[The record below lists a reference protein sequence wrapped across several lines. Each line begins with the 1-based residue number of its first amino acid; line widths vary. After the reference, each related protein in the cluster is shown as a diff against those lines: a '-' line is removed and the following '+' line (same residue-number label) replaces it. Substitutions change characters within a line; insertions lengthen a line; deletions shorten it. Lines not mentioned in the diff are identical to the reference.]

1 MASSPSKTEQ
11 CLFCSMSESMSEDVN
26 WVQCGKCQHWAH
38 FSCAGVDQGV
48 VNSDWR
54 CPQCLPSS
62 AQQLKVP
69 DAAAKKRSKKSGQR
83 SDGGS
88 DLGAGSDVDPIEKQL
103 EEEQLAKEKTFAK
116 QMAARK
122 KLLARQKAW
131 KEEQQRQEQEMR
143 ELELQVQREMEEQQL
158 EHEQKLLDAQL
169 AAEQAFVK
177 KREAIRRQFTSSV
190 NRVNALKGQES
201 AVGEASEDHPKKRVK
216 EWLKDQSAA
225 VVKPSTADF
234 RGAYPKGDEQF
245 GAGCSTQVGKPKPM
259 SKVPVITEFEA
270 GTSEDSDSD
279 GDSSSDESFKDV
291 RAESSRR
298 GSLRRSR
305 VADGP
310 GPRVGRIYG
319 EQLDDRAESSRH
331 SSLRRSR
338 GAEGPGPS
346 VGRISREQLAARKA
360 VSQHLPKF
368 RGEAEVWPLFISSFE
383 YTTAACGFS
392 NLENVKRLQDCLQGD
407 ALEAVRSRL
416 VLPDSVPD
424 VIADLRNLFGKPEKL
439 LKTLLTK
446 VRNAPAPRADRLET
460 FISFGI
466 TVKQL
471 CDHLEAAQLSDHLNN
486 PMLVQELVDKLPPS
500 YKLDWVRYKRGRVDS
515 PLRMFTRF
523 TTDIVSD
530 VSEVTEFSTL
540 SVNERTRP
548 GRENPRKKE
557 FVHVHESERKQSEG
571 SRNEMA
577 SRPCWI
583 CKRTDHLIR
592 NCDEFRRM
600 NVAERL
606 REVERQKLCG
616 ICLNKHSGG
625 RCSSKIRCM
634 MRNCQG
640 GHHPLLHR
648 VEESVQL
655 QKAKSDCTVIF
666 RMMSVTLYVGKR
678 QYDTVA
684 FLDEGS
690 SATLV
695 DDAVAKR
702 LKAEGT
708 LEPLI
713 VTWTGNINR
722 FENESRTVE
731 ISMSAKGSK
740 EKYPL
745 FNTRTVSEL
754 QLPKQNIRYAEVVK
768 RYSHLAGVPA
778 KDFPSGVP
786 TILIGLDNLHL
797 FAPLE
802 SRVGKPNEPI
812 AVRSKMGWTIYGSEK
827 RRPMVQTYLNLHSV
841 APVSNQELHDMMREQ
856 YVLEEAPITSFAVPE
871 PSEEKRARKIFE
883 STTKRVGNRFETGL
897 LWRSDER
904 RFPDS
909 YPMADRRM
917 KALDRKLERSPAL
930 KENVCRQIEEYQSK
944 GYAHKATEVELA
956 ETPQG
961 TAWYLPLN
969 VVVNPRKPGKV
980 RLVWDAAASVN
991 GISLN
996 SELLKGPDMLVPL
1009 PRVICHFRKRPI
1021 AFGGDIQEMYHQIRI
1036 RSEDKQA
1043 QRFLFR
1049 ANSDEAPQV
1058 YVMDVATF
1066 GSTCSPSSAQ
1076 YVKNL
1081 NAEQYSEQYPE
1092 AAVAIVKR
1100 HYVDDYYDSVDTVEE
1115 AIQRASEVKYVHSRG
1130 GFHIRN
1136 WVSNSEAV
1144 LEELGERS
1152 RETVVHFSLDK
1163 STEYERVLGIVW
1175 DTVEDTFCFATAS
1188 KPEYST
1194 VLRGGVRPTKRIVLS
1209 IVMAQFD
1216 PMGFL
1221 APVTILGKMLIQDL
1235 WRTGCQWDDVVDDA
1249 AFNKWKRWTNIL
1261 AEVRAFKF
1269 PRSYFGSARSEEIQ
1283 DVQLHVFADASE
1295 TAYGCVAY
1303 FRAMVRG
1310 EVMCALV
1317 TSRAKV
1323 APLKQLS
1330 IPRLELL
1337 AAVLAARM
1345 SQTVR
1350 ENHNFVITKVA
1361 FWVDAE
1367 VVLSWIRSDQRRYK
1381 QFVGFRIGE
1390 ILSLTRLAD
1399 WRWVPTKL
1407 NVADQLTKWG
1417 KDPDTKPSSAWVRGQ
1432 QFLYE
1437 SEEDWPRK
1445 NMPPANTTEELRVHL
1460 LLHDV
1465 KVPAVLVDAN
1475 RFSKWTILVRTI
1487 ACVFRFVSNCRR
1499 KKERLPT
1506 ETLRATSGQLKVRM
1520 ASTGASV
1527 RIPLKQEEYEKAERC
1542 LLKVAQSES
1551 FIDELKVLL
1560 KNKDRSVDRWMAI
1573 ERSSPLYKLTPMID
1587 EDGLIR
1593 IEGRTERAEFL
1604 PFDLRFPVILPDNH
1618 RITQLIVQHY
1628 HERSGHG
1635 YRQAVKNEL
1644 RQLFYILHVDAV
1656 VRKVAASCVW
1666 CKVHRCRPETP
1677 RMAALPV
1684 QRLTPNLRPF
1694 SYVGVDYLGPFDV
1707 TIGRRTEKRWIAL
1720 FTCMVT
1726 RAVHLEV
1733 AFGLT
1738 TQSCLMAIHRFIGR
1752 RGWPVEFFSDNGTNL
1767 RGASKEV
1774 VESVQGISD
1783 DCADQLTNARTKW
1796 TFNPPAAPHMGGV
1809 WERLVRS
1816 VKEAL
1821 TALDDGR
1828 RLTDEILQT
1837 AIVEAEDIINSRPLT
1852 YLSQSVEAEALTPN
1866 HFLRGASPNQPCV
1879 TRPSPQ
1885 PAEALRDA
1893 FQRSQQLAS
1902 VIWERWIKEY
1912 VPSLNQRTKWFGE
1925 SRPLRVGEVVYV
1937 VEGAN
1942 RKCWVRGVVEEV
1954 IASGD
1959 GRIRQAWVRTSTGR
1973 YKRAAVK
1980 LARMEID
1987 SGNPEPEVA
1996 SGTELRA
2003 GECSGSTARA
2013 PVTTRHDLDDEA
2025 ASVH

>member
-83 SDGGS
+83 SDRGS

-103 EEEQLAKEKTFAK
+103 EEEQLAKEKAFAK

-234 RGAYPKGDEQF
+234 RGAYPKGDELF

-305 VADGP
+305 VVDGP
-310 GPRVGRIYG
+310 GPRVGRIYE

-392 NLENVKRLQDCLQGD
+392 NLENLKRLQDCLQGD

-424 VIADLRNLFGKPEKL
+424 VITDLRNLFGKPEKL

-540 SVNERTRP
+540 SVNERVRP

-557 FVHVHESERKQSEG
+557 FVHVHESEKRQHEG
-571 SRNEMA
+571 SRSEVT

-583 CKRTDHLIR
+583 CRRTDHLIR
-592 NCDEFRRM
+592 NCDEFRKM
-600 NVAERL
+600 NIAERL
-606 REVERQKLCG
+606 REVEKQKLCG
-616 ICLNKHSGG
+616 ICLNKHSGS

-640 GHHPLLHR
+640 SHHPLLHR

-655 QKAKSDCTVIF
+655 QEAKSDCKVIF
-666 RMMSVTLYVGKR
+666 RMMQVTLHVGKR

-722 FENESRTVE
+722 FENESRSVE
-731 ISMSAKGSK
+731 MMMSAKGSK

-754 QLPKQNIRYAEVVK
+754 QLPKQKVRFTEVVK
-768 RYSHLAGVPA
+768 RYTHLAGVPV

-827 RRPMVQTYLNLHSV
+827 RRPTAQTYLNLHSV
-841 APVSNQELHDMMREQ
+841 TPVSNQDLHDLIREQ
-856 YVLEEAPITSFAVPE
+856 YVLEEAPTASYAIPE
-871 PSEEKRARKIFE
+871 PAEEKRAREILE
-883 STTKRVGNRFETGL
+883 STTKRVGDRFETGL

-909 YPMADRRM
+909 YPMAVRRM
-917 KALDRKLERSPAL
+917 KALDRKLERNPAL
-930 KENVCRQIEEYQSK
+930 KENVCRQIEDYQSK
-944 GYAHKATEVELA
+944 GYAHKATDAELS
-956 ETPQG
+956 ETPLN
-961 TAWYLPLN
+961 AVWYLPLN

-991 GISLN
+991 GTSLN

-1009 PRVICHFRKRPI
+1009 PRVICHFRGRPV

-1036 RSEDKQA
+1036 RTEDKQA

-1049 ANSDEAPQV
+1049 NSSEEAPQV

-1100 HYVDDYYDSVDTVEE
+1100 HYVDDYFDSVDTVEE
-1115 AIQRASEVKYVHSRG
+1115 AIRRANEVKFVHSCG
-1130 GFHIRN
+1130 GFRIRN
-1136 WVSNSEAV
+1136 WVSNSGEF
-1144 LEELGERS
+1144 LEKLGERS
-1152 RETVVHFSLDK
+1152 GESAVHFSLDK
-1163 STEYERVLGIVW
+1163 STDYERVLGVVW
-1175 DTVEDTFCFATAS
+1175 DTIQDVFCFAKAS
-1188 KPEYST
+1188 KTEHSK
-1194 VLRGGVRPTKRIVLS
+1194 VLRGEERPTKRIVLS

-1216 PMGFL
+1216 PVGFL
-1221 APVTILGKMLIQDL
+1221 TPVTILGKMLIQDL
-1235 WRTGCQWDDVVDDA
+1235 WRTGCQWDDEVDEA
-1249 AFNKWKRWTNIL
+1249 SFNKWKRWTNIL
-1261 AEVRAFKF
+1261 ADVHAFRL
-1269 PRSYFGSARSEEIQ
+1269 PRSYFGHARLEEIS
-1283 DVQLHVFADASE
+1283 DVQLHIFADASE

-1303 FRAMVRG
+1303 FRAIVRG

-1317 TSRAKV
+1317 MSKAKV

-1337 AAVLAARM
+1337 AAVLGARM

-1350 ENHNFVITKVA
+1350 ENHNFAITKVV
-1361 FWVDAE
+1361 FWIDAE

-1399 WRWVPTKL
+1399 WRWVPTRL

-1417 KDPDTKPSSAWVRGQ
+1417 KNPEIHPDSPWVRGQ

-1437 SEEDWPRK
+1437 SEEDWPMK
-1445 NMPPANTTEELRVHL
+1445 NLPPVNTTEELRVHL

-1475 RFSKWTILVRTI
+1475 RFSKWTVLVRTM
-1487 ACVFRFVSNCRR
+1487 ACVLRFVSNCKRR
-1499 KKERLPT
+1499 RGRLPI
-1506 ETLRATSGQLKVRM
+1506 ETLRATSSQLKVRL
-1520 ASTGASV
+1520 SNEGVSV
-1527 RIPLKQEEYEKAERC
+1527 RVPLKQEEYEKAERC
-1542 LLKVAQSES
+1542 LLKIAQSEC
-1551 FIDELKVLL
+1551 FIDELKVLSR
-1560 KNKDRSVDRWMAI
+1560 NQCRPVSQWMVI
-1573 ERSSPLYKLTPMID
+1573 EKASPLYKLTPMID

-1593 IEGRTERAEFL
+1593 MEGRVERAESL
-1604 PFDLRFPVILPDNH
+1604 PFDLRFPVILPGDH
-1618 RITQLIVQHY
+1618 RITRLIVQHY

-1644 RQLFYILHVDAV
+1644 RQLYYIPHVDAV
-1656 VRKVAASCVW
+1656 VRKVVASCVW
-1666 CKVHRCRPETP
+1666 CKVHRCRPGTP
-1677 RMAALPV
+1677 RMAPLPV
-1684 QRLTPNLRPF
+1684 QRITPHLRAF

-1707 TIGRRTEKRWIAL
+1707 TVGRRTEKRWIAL

-1733 AFGLT
+1733 AHGLT
-1738 TQSCLMAIHRFIGR
+1738 TQSCLMAIHRFIAR

-1774 VESVQGISD
+1774 MEATQGISD
-1783 DCADQLTNARTKW
+1783 NCAEQLTNARTRW

-1821 TALDDGR
+1821 IALDDGR
-1828 RLTDEILQT
+1828 RLTDEILKT

-1852 YLSQSVEAEALTPN
+1852 HVSQESDEAEALTPN
-1866 HFLRGASPNQPCV
+1866 HFLRGPSPNQPCV
-1879 TRPSPQ
+1879 TRPPPH

-1893 FQRSQQLAS
+1893 FQRSQQLTS
-1902 VIWERWIKEY
+1902 VMWERWIKEY

-1925 SRPLRVGEVVYV
+1925 ARPLRVGDVVYV
-1937 VEGAN
+1937 VEGIN
-1942 RKCWVRGVVEEV
+1942 RKCWVRGVIEEV
-1954 IASGD
+1954 VVSSD

-1973 YKRAAVK
+1973 FKRATAK
-1980 LARMEID
+1980 LAVMEITE
-1987 SGNPEPEVA
+1987 SNPEPDID
-1996 SGTELRA
+1996 SRTELRA
-2003 GECSGSTARA
+2003 GECSGNTGQSRA
-2013 PVTTRHDLDDEA
+2013 TSR
-2025 ASVH
+2025 

>member
-11 CLFCSMSESMSEDVN
+11 CLFCSMSESMSED
-26 WVQCGKCQHWAH
+26 
-38 FSCAGVDQGV
+38 
-48 VNSDWR
+48 
-54 CPQCLPSS
+54 CLPSS

-88 DLGAGSDVDPIEKQL
+88 ELGASSDVDPIEKQL
-103 EEEQLAKEKTFAK
+103 EEEQLAKEKAFAK

-169 AAEQAFVK
+169 AAEQEFVK

-190 NRVNALKGQES
+190 NRVNALKDQES

-216 EWLKDQSAA
+216 EWLKDQSVA
-225 VVKPSTADF
+225 VDKPSTADF
-234 RGAYPKGDEQF
+234 RGAYPKGDEPF
-245 GAGCSTQVGKPKPM
+245 GTGCSKQVGKPKPM
-259 SKVPVITEFEA
+259 SKVPVITEFED
-270 GTSEDSDSD
+270 GSSEDSDSD

-392 NLENVKRLQDCLQGD
+392 NLENLKRLQDCLQGD

-446 VRNAPAPRADRLET
+446 VRNASAPRADRLET

-471 CDHLEAAQLSDHLNN
+471 CDHLEAAQLNDHLNN

-523 TTDIVSD
+523 TTNIVSD

-540 SVNERTRP
+540 SVNERARP
-548 GRENPRKKE
+548 GRENPRRKE

-571 SRNEMA
+571 SRSEMA

-592 NCDEFRRM
+592 NCNEFRRM
-600 NVAERL
+600 NVVERL

-634 MRNCQG
+634 MGNCRG

-702 LKAEGT
+702 LKAGGT

-827 RRPMVQTYLNLHSV
+827 RRPTAQTYLNLHSV
-841 APVSNQELHDMMREQ
+841 TTVSNQELHDRMREQ
-856 YVLEEAPITSFAVPE
+856 YVQEESPNTAVAVPE
-871 PSEEKRARKIFE
+871 PTEEKRARPIFE
-883 STTKRVGNRFETGL
+883 STMKRVGDRFET
-897 LWRSDER
+897 S
-904 RFPDS
+904 
-909 YPMADRRM
+909 PM
-917 KALDRKLERSPAL
+917 L
-930 KENVCRQIEEYQSK
+930 KENVCQQIEEYQFK
-944 GYAHKATEVELA
+944 EYAHRATDAKLSN
-956 ETPQG
+956 TPQATVCTWVQG
-961 TAWYLPLN
+961 
-969 VVVNPRKPGKV
+969 
-980 RLVWDAAASVN
+980 
-991 GISLN
+991 
-996 SELLKGPDMLVPL
+996 
-1009 PRVICHFRKRPI
+1009 
-1021 AFGGDIQEMYHQIRI
+1021 
-1036 RSEDKQA
+1036 
-1043 QRFLFR
+1043 QRFR
-1049 ANSDEAPQV
+1049 
-1058 YVMDVATF
+1058 
-1066 GSTCSPSSAQ
+1066 
-1076 YVKNL
+1076 
-1081 NAEQYSEQYPE
+1081 
-1092 AAVAIVKR
+1092 
-1100 HYVDDYYDSVDTVEE
+1100 
-1115 AIQRASEVKYVHSRG
+1115 
-1130 GFHIRN
+1130 
-1136 WVSNSEAV
+1136 
-1144 LEELGERS
+1144 
-1152 RETVVHFSLDK
+1152 
-1163 STEYERVLGIVW
+1163 YE
-1175 DTVEDTFCFATAS
+1175 
-1188 KPEYST
+1188 
-1194 VLRGGVRPTKRIVLS
+1194 
-1209 IVMAQFD
+1209 
-1216 PMGFL
+1216 
-1221 APVTILGKMLIQDL
+1221 
-1235 WRTGCQWDDVVDDA
+1235 
-1249 AFNKWKRWTNIL
+1249 N
-1261 AEVRAFKF
+1261 
-1269 PRSYFGSARSEEIQ
+1269 
-1283 DVQLHVFADASE
+1283 
-1295 TAYGCVAY
+1295 
-1303 FRAMVRG
+1303 
-1310 EVMCALV
+1310 
-1317 TSRAKV
+1317 
-1323 APLKQLS
+1323 
-1330 IPRLELL
+1330 
-1337 AAVLAARM
+1337 
-1345 SQTVR
+1345 
-1350 ENHNFVITKVA
+1350 
-1361 FWVDAE
+1361 
-1367 VVLSWIRSDQRRYK
+1367 
-1381 QFVGFRIGE
+1381 
-1390 ILSLTRLAD
+1390 
-1399 WRWVPTKL
+1399 
-1407 NVADQLTKWG
+1407 
-1417 KDPDTKPSSAWVRGQ
+1417 
-1432 QFLYE
+1432 
-1437 SEEDWPRK
+1437 EEDWPRK
-1445 NMPPANTTEELRVHL
+1445 NLPPTNTAKELRVHL
-1460 LLHDV
+1460 LLHHV
-1465 KVPAVLVDAN
+1465 KVAAILVDAS
-1475 RFSKWTILVRTI
+1475 RFSMWTTLVRI
-1487 ACVFRFVSNCRR
+1487 VACVYRFVLNCRR
-1499 KKERLPT
+1499 RKERLLA
-1506 ETLRATSGQLKVRM
+1506 ETPRAMSDQLKVWM
-1520 ASTGASV
+1520 ASSGASV
-1527 RIPLKQEEYEKAERC
+1527 RIPLKQEEYEKTERW
-1542 LLKVAQSES
+1542 LFEASFEVTQTES
-1551 FIDELKVLL
+1551 LIDERKVLW
-1560 KNKDRSVDRWMAI
+1560 KNKDRPVDQWMAI

-1587 EDGLIR
+1587 EDGLIQ
-1593 IEGRTERAEFL
+1593 IEGRTKRVEFL
-1604 PFDLRFPVILPDNH
+1604 PLDMRFPVILPDNH
-1618 RITQLIVQHY
+1618 RITQLIFQDY
-1628 HERSGHG
+1628 YERSHG
-1635 YRQAVKNEL
+1635 YHQAVKNEL
-1644 RQLFYILHVDAV
+1644 RLLRVDAV

-1767 RGASKEV
+1767 RGTSKEV

-1783 DCADQLTNARTKW
+1783 DCADQLTNTRTKW
-1796 TFNPPAAPHMGGV
+1796 TFNPPAAPYMGGV

-1828 RLTDEILQT
+1828 RLTDEILQM
-1837 AIVEAEDIINSRPLT
+1837 AIVEAQDIINSRPLT
-1852 YLSQSVEAEALTPN
+1852 YVSQQFGEAEALTPN
-1866 HFLRGASPNQPCV
+1866 DFLRGVPPNQPCV
-1879 TRPSPQ
+1879 TGLPPQ
-1885 PAEALRDA
+1885 PVEALRDA

-1925 SRPLRVGEVVYV
+1925 SKLLRVGEIVYV
-1937 VEGAN
+1937 VEGAY
-1942 RKCWVRGVVEEV
+1942 RKCCVRGVIEGV

-1996 SGTELRA
+1996 SGTELRT
-2003 GECSGSTARA
+2003 GECSGSTAETLTPRGRRLA
-2013 PVTTRHDLDDEA
+2013 DEE
-2025 ASVH
+2025 V